1 MKAITLLKKG
11 VQPRVLNQ
19 RALLS
24 FAPKVRQGY
33 LLPEGVWL
41 KKWLVF
47 GKRIVVFVFF
57 LYSSFE
63 NGGVLQ

>member
-24 FAPKVRQGY
+24 FAPKVGQSY

-63 NGGVLQ
+63 NGGVSQ

>member
-11 VQPRVLNQ
+11 VQPRVLIQ

-24 FAPKVRQGY
+24 FAPKVGQSY

-63 NGGVLQ
+63 NGGVSQ